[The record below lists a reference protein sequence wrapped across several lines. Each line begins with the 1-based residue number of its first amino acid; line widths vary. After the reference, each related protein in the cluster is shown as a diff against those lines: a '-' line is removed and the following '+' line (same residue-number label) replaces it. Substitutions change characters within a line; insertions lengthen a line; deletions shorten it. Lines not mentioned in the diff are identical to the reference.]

1 MKIVPYFPLAPNVLR
16 LIVRLK
22 LNKIAKRMME
32 NRKVIFEYDEE
43 LVDTIANRCTE
54 VDSGARNVDHILSD
68 TLMPEMSREL
78 LSRMAVGENLEK
90 VKVSVDGDGFVFTVE

>member
-1 MKIVPYFPLAPNVLR
+1 MSKMK
-16 LIVRLK
+16 
-22 LNKIAKRMME
+22 
-32 NRKVIFEYDEE
+32 
-43 LVDTIANRCTE
+43 NRCTE

-90 VKVSVDGDGFVFTVE
+90 VKVSIDGDGFVFTVE